1 MPVFQLS
8 DRLIFPPVE
17 LAEQNGLLAI
27 GGDLSTDRLLLAYRK
42 GIFPWYSEGE
52 PILWWCPSPRLV
64 IIPAEFR
71 IPKRLIRLIRQG
83 TYSVSMDKAFSEVIN
98 ACAVTDKR
106 QERGTWITGD
116 MIRAYCRLHELGYAH
131 SVECWLG
138 EELAGG
144 LYGISLG
151 GIFFGE
157 SMFSREPNSSKVAL
171 VHLVEKLQQWGFD
184 LIDCQMKTRH
194 LMQFGAREIPGEE
207 FQEILERSIAGAM
220 VADKWREGGTKP
232 FS

>member
-8 DRLIFPPVE
+8 DRLVFPPVE
-17 LAEQNGLLAI
+17 LAEENGLLAI
-27 GGDLSTDRLLLAYRK
+27 GGDLSPDRLLLAYRN

-52 PILWWCPSPRLV
+52 PILWWCPSPRMV
-64 IIPAEFR
+64 IFPAEFR
-71 IPKRLIRLIRQG
+71 VPKRLARLIRQG
-83 TYSVSMDKAFSEVIN
+83 TYSITMDKAFSEVIN
-98 ACAVTDKR
+98 GCAETYRRHEK
-106 QERGTWITGD
+106 GTWITDD

-138 EELAGG
+138 KELAGG

-157 SMFSREPNSSKVAL
+157 SMFSRKPNSSKVAL
-171 VHLVEKLQQWGFD
+171 AHLADKLRQWNFD
-184 LIDCQMKTRH
+184 LIDCQMKTKH

-207 FQEILERSIAGAM
+207 FQEILERSLSGSTRKGEWQ
-220 VADKWREGGTKP
+220 V
-232 FS
+232 S

>member
-17 LAEQNGLLAI
+17 LAEPSGLLAI
-27 GGDLSTDRLLLAYRK
+27 GGDLSPDRLLLAYRS
-42 GIFPWYSEGE
+42 GIFPWYSEGD
-52 PILWWCPSPRLV
+52 PILWWCPSPRM
-64 IIPAEFR
+64 IIFPTEFR
-71 IPKRLIRLIRQG
+71 IPKRLARLVRRK
-83 TYSVSMDKAFSEVIN
+83 TYSITMDKTFSRVIKG
-98 ACAVTDKR
+98 CAVTDR
-106 QERGTWITGD
+106 RHEEGTWITED
-116 MIRAYCRLHELGYAH
+116 MIQAYCRLHELGYAH

-138 EELAGG
+138 DTLVGG

-171 VHLVEKLQQWGFD
+171 VHLVNKLLQWNFD

-194 LMQFGAREIPGEE
+194 LMQFGAREIPGSD
-207 FQEILERSIAGAM
+207 FQDILEKSLSGSTQR
-220 VADKWREGGTKP
+220 DKWL
-232 FS
+232 SN

>member
-1 MPVFQLS
+1 MPVFKLS

-27 GGDLSTDRLLLAYRK
+27 GGDLSPDRLLLAYRS

-52 PILWWCPSPRLV
+52 PILWWCPSPRMV
-64 IIPAEFR
+64 IFPTEFR
-71 IPKRLIRLIRQG
+71 IPKRLARLVRKH
-83 TYSVSMDKAFSEVIN
+83 TFSVTVDKAFSLVIK
-98 ACAVTDKR
+98 ACAATDRRHEK
-106 QERGTWITGD
+106 GTWITDD

-138 EELAGG
+138 DTLAGG

-151 GIFFGE
+151 GMFFGE

-171 VHLVEKLQQWGFD
+171 VHLVNKLQQRDFD

-194 LMQFGAREIPGEE
+194 LMQFGAREISGSD
-207 FQEILERSIAGAM
+207 FQNILEESLSSSTSR
-220 VADKWREGGTKP
+220 DKWLNN
-232 FS
+232 